1 MDAFVVPG
9 STPEEFVAR
18 IEREVRAED
27 FDSIV
32 SPRLIGNRLEVRF
45 SYLGTSVLAYDLA
58 DQGDGFRAALVQRR
72 MSPFSRT
79 VPSRLRPPVRRRAPA
94 AGRPSR
100 LSVCPMPP
108 RGDYS
113 IRANTSMA
121 AWTRA
126 EGASPE
132 G

>member
-58 DQGDGFRAALVQRR
+58 DHGDGFRASLVQRR
-72 MSPFSRT
+72 MSPFHAPFRAGFDRRFDD
-79 VPSRLRPPVRRRAPA
+79 VLRRLGAHPA
-94 AGRPSR
+94 
-100 LSVCPMPP
+100 
-108 RGDYS
+108 
-113 IRANTSMA
+113 
-121 AWTRA
+121 
-126 EGASPE
+126 
-132 G
+132 